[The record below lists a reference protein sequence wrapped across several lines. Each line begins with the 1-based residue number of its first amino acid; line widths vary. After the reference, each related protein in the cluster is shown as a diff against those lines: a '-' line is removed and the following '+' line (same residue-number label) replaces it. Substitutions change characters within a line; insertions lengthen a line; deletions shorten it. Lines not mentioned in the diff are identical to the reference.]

1 MKEFI
6 TLTEAAQ
13 RLAISLFTLR
23 RKIEKN
29 KIQVYTDKVD
39 ERRKLVKVADIEAL
53 QTATPTLTSE
63 DIAAAN
69 KAFESAKNEPEF
81 DLDEVLAG
89 FEMVEAG

>member
-13 RLAISLFTLR
+13 RLGISMFTLR

-39 ERRKLVKVADIEAL
+39 ERRKLVKLAEIEAL

-69 KAFESAKNEPEF
+69 KAFESAKNEPEY
-81 DLDEVLAG
+81 DIDEVFADFELVKAG
-89 FEMVEAG
+89 

>member
-13 RLAISLFTLR
+13 RLGISMFTLR

-39 ERRKLVKVADIEAL
+39 ERRKLVKLAEIEAL

-63 DIAAAN
+63 DIAEAN